1 MEIAQKKF
9 PSFVIVAFDSAEISS
24 NINVLTDR
32 YSSQSKPLKETK
44 TSHHTKIV
52 NKKFME
58 VYLHLVLF
66 AILPLQM
73 KIHKTN
79 QNS

>member
-1 MEIAQKKF
+1 M
-9 PSFVIVAFDSAEISS
+9 
-24 NINVLTDR
+24 DR

-58 VYLHLVLF
+58 VYLHLVLL

-73 KIHKTN
+73 KIHKAN